1 MADRTF
7 TQAEVTAL
15 LAKAT
20 GGSDFDA
27 IAARPYQLIKSP
39 DGTVLYTPGDGSPH
53 TINGEHPDDYYGV
66 GDDGVATKR
75 I

>member
-1 MADRTF
+1 MADKTF
-7 TQAEVTAL
+7 TQAEVNAL

-20 GGSDFDA
+20 GLSDLES

-53 TINGEHPDDYYGV
+53 TLNGEHPDDYYGA
-66 GDDGVATKR
+66 GADGIATKR
-75 I
+75 V